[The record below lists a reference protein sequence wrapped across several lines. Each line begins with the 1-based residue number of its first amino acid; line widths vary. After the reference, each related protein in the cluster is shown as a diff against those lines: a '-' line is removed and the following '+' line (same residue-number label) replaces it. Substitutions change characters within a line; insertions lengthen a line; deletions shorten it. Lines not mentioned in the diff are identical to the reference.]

1 MNNLKDFII
10 EYDWDTRF
18 LWLISHANIINR
30 QNNLIEIYENSIFR
44 EYGNLVKL
52 TFSILEKI
60 NIDKYEAI
68 KYIPNLF
75 IRLYDYLIHGLW
87 Y

>member
-18 LWLISHANIINR
+18 LWLISHANIINP

-44 EYGNLVKL
+44 EYGKLVKL
-52 TFSILEKI
+52 TFSILEK
-60 NIDKYEAI
+60 
-68 KYIPNLF
+68 
-75 IRLYDYLIHGLW
+75 LISTNTRQLSISQTSL
-87 Y
+87 